1 LPRSTS
7 GRSRPP
13 LLGAHVP
20 VAKGLVRQGI
30 AYAEEVGAEA
40 IQVFTSNPRGWQPS
54 PGDPAEDNAFRDAA
68 GARGWPV
75 FVHAPYLINLG
86 SPSEPTAEK
95 SSEALIHTLGRAA
108 RIGARGVVL
117 HSGTA
122 TVLPRGT
129 PAADHDEAALARLSK
144 RLRPILDAVPDDGP
158 RLLIEPTAGG
168 GRPLCAA
175 VEGLEPYL
183 AALEHHPNLGVCL
196 DTCHAYAAGE
206 DLRAPGGVDA
216 VLRRIAQLAGPD
228 ALALVHAND
237 SKDPLGSNRDR
248 HETLGAG
255 TIGTEAFRILVT
267 HPLLADVPI
276 VVETPGGAEQHA
288 TDISLLRGF
297 AQPRPA

>member
-1 LPRSTS
+1 
-7 GRSRPP
+7 
-13 LLGAHVP
+13 
-20 VAKGLVRQGI
+20 
-30 AYAEEVGAEA
+30 VGAEA
-40 IQVFTSNPRGWQPS
+40 VQVFTSNPRGWQPS
-54 PGDPAEDNAFRDAA
+54 PGDPAEDTAFRDVT

-75 FVHAPYLINLG
+75 FVHAPYLINLA
-86 SPSEPTAEK
+86 SPSEPTAQR

-108 RIGARGVVL
+108 RIGAVGVVL

-129 PAADHDEAALARLSK
+129 VAADHDEAALARLGE
-144 RLRPILDAVPDDGP
+144 RLRPILDAVPVDGP

-168 GRPLCAA
+168 GRPLCSA
-175 VEGLEPYL
+175 VEALEPYL
-183 AALEHHPNLGVCL
+183 AALDHHPKVGVCL

-216 VLRRIAQLAGPD
+216 VLHRIAQLAGPH

-255 TIGTEAFRILVT
+255 TLGSDVFHTLVS
-267 HPLLADVPI
+267 HPLLAGVPV

-288 TDISLLRGF
+288 SDISLLRGF
-297 AQPRPA
+297 VTGRVTFPGSDRSNLRKEPTGRAG